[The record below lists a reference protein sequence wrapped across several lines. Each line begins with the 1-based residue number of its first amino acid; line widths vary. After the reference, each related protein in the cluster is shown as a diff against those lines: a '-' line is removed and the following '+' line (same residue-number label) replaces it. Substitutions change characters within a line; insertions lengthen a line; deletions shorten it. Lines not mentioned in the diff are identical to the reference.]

1 MLQCFNS
8 TIKVGDN
15 EMGKLIIT
23 IISCIIVV
31 GMTFYLKK
39 RLKNKTP
46 MGLCLRNGILF
57 NMISIIGY
65 VFHLLAGNTIVGNI
79 GYIVMSISIDWMLCC
94 IFAYVVEYT
103 SMRKQFAKIKYVIYV
118 FVGIDN
124 ILLLIGQK
132 GFHIILC
139 NAFFIGMAIIL
150 IRKKQLAPAI
160 YVRKYMVVLIALFIV
175 VGIDLFAVINS
186 SAIDFSVQ
194 ISAILLL
201 FLYYLTFEYKQND
214 FVQRMQ
220 MLIVEDIKS
229 PIVYFDYEQV
239 IANFNQNAD
248 KLFGFSNRY
257 DVSILN
263 YNLEDFLKENDFYF
277 VKELKKDYIFEWMK
291 NNIYY
296 KVEYRCLFDRS
307 NDDKQVGTIISF
319 NDITEQKRSA
329 REMEYMITH
338 DYLTGLYNRNFIR
351 MNQAKIVD
359 KNKYPISIVIFDVK
373 GARMINDFYG
383 EDKGDEIM
391 IGVAEMMQKNI
402 KSSYI
407 PVRLDG
413 DEFMIIMPKVK
424 TDDAIPIIETIS
436 KDIEKNVAPN
446 LGIYVVYAID
456 FVLNEEDTLENCMKR
471 TKKILY
477 QQNRH
482 MYEE

>member
-1 MLQCFNS
+1 
-8 TIKVGDN
+8 
-15 EMGKLIIT
+15 MGKLIIVA
-23 IISCIIVV
+23 ISCIIVV
-31 GMTFYLKK
+31 GMFFYVKK

-46 MGLCLRNGILF
+46 MGLSLRNGIFF
-57 NMISIIGY
+57 NMISIVGY
-65 VFHLLAGNTIVGNI
+65 VFHLIAGDTIVGNI
-79 GYIVMSISIDWMLCC
+79 GDIVMSISIDWMLCC
-94 IFAYVVEYT
+94 IFAYIVEYT
-103 SMRKQFAKIKYVIYV
+103 SMRKLFEKIKYVIYV

-132 GFHIILC
+132 SFHIILC

-160 YVRKYMVVLIALFIV
+160 YVRKYMVVLIALLIV
-175 VGIDLFAVINS
+175 IGVDAFAVINS
-186 SAIDFSVQ
+186 SDINLFVPV
-194 ISAILLL
+194 SAILLL

-296 KVEYRCLFDRS
+296 RVEYRCLFDRN
-307 NDDKQVGTIISF
+307 NDAKQVGTIISF

-373 GARMINDFYG
+373 GTRMINDFYG
-383 EDKGDEIM
+383 EDKGDEII
-391 IGVAEMMQKNI
+391 IGVAEMMQKNM

-424 TDDAIPIIETIS
+424 KDNAIPIIETIS

-446 LGIYVVYAID
+446 LGIHVVYAVDCI
-456 FVLNEEDTLENCMKR
+456 LNEEDTLENCMKR
-471 TKKILY
+471 MKKMLY
-477 QQNRH
+477 QKNRN